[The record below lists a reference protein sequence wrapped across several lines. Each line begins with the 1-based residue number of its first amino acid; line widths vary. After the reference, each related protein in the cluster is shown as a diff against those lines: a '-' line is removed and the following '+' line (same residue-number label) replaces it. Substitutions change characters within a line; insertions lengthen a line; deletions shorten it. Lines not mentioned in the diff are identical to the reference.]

1 MILTQKQWEW
11 LVKAPKRIEVDG
23 DYYDFIQTWDD
34 NGEPIVEMVK
44 YDGRG
49 SYLKEIVSP
58 NRELTQYFKEELHK
72 VWDVWKKIDIK
83 IVHITTDDVAEPFKD
98 WEVDEI
104 KPSHINH
111 TNVPIGTMQKADKV
125 VFHHKG
131 KSIVWKDRN
140 STD

>member
-11 LVKAPKRIEVDG
+11 LLKAPEKIEVDG
-23 DYYDFIQTWDD
+23 NYFKFFQTWDD
-34 NGEPIVEMVK
+34 NGEPIVEMIK
-44 YDGRG
+44 FGKHAMT
-49 SYLKEIVSP
+49 LKEIFSP
-58 NRELTQYFKEELHK
+58 NRELTQYFKDELYK
-72 VWDVWKKIDIK
+72 VWEVWKTIDEKIL
-83 IVHITTDDVAEPFKD
+83 HINTDDILQPFKD

-111 TNVPIGTMQKADKV
+111 TNLPIGTIRKVDKV
-125 VFHHKG
+125 IFHHKG